1 MRQSLPRVLL
11 LLQVEFVEV
20 VVQLVEDHFGLKNLD
35 AKCQCELTSG
45 HLLLWRCR
53 CLGISPRL
61 AKRPKSS
68 GQHVV
73 SCLHLQKFRILVS
86 S

>member
-20 VVQLVEDHFGLKNLD
+20 VMQLVEDHFGLKNLD

-45 HLLLWRCR
+45 HLLLWRC
-53 CLGISPRL
+53 
-61 AKRPKSS
+61 
-68 GQHVV
+68 
-73 SCLHLQKFRILVS
+73 
-86 S
+86 

>member
-20 VVQLVEDHFGLKNLD
+20 VVQLVEDRFGLKNLD
-35 AKCQCELTSG
+35 AKCQCEPTSS

-53 CLGISPRL
+53 CLGISL
-61 AKRPKSS
+61 LNVQNQVDST
-68 GQHVV
+68 
-73 SCLHLQKFRILVS
+73 
-86 S
+86 